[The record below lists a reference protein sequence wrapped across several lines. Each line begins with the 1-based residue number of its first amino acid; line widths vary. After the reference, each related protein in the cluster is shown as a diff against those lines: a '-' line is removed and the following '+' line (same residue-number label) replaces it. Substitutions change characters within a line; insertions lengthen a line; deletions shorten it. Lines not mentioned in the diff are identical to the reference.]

1 MLTATYVDD
10 GNGLLFYVHNAGYYE
25 EFSEQLLER
34 GAPFI
39 VYREGRIIITA
50 ANGRWIYRPIGQC
63 ALVGET
69 YQGIRAVLVTH
80 VVYTDTPSK
89 YTYDED

>member
-10 GNGLLFYVHNAGYYE
+10 GNGLLIYVHDAGLYE
-25 EFSEQLLER
+25 EFSVQLLER
-34 GAPFI
+34 AEPFI

-50 ANGRWIYRPIGQC
+50 ANGRWIYRPIGRC
-63 ALVGET
+63 ALTDEG

-80 VVYTDTPSK
+80 IVYNDTPSM
-89 YTYDED
+89 YSYED